1 MELKLELVYK
11 QMYEFVKQKIAKK
24 ILFLIF
30 GISLAINSFAQ
41 KDLDRNLVFFEL
53 AKKNIDYPRTAILS
67 SLYGRIYAKF
77 NVTEKGKIE
86 NIEVFY
92 PKMTPQFEN
101 SVQFGANIKKGLN
114 KLPLLGLGFE
124 GTYILPIA
132 FVFTNF
138 SESPQVHYPTNNL
151 PDFIETNNMTI
162 LTEIKVFGKSNR
174 YTKPDFKS
182 GFETAP
188 PSQQIAK

>member
-1 MELKLELVYK
+1 MFQTLKR
-11 QMYEFVKQKIAKK
+11 F
-24 ILFLIF
+24 ILYIGILI
-30 GISLAINSFAQ
+30 STNCFAQ

-67 SLYGRIYAKF
+67 SLYGRVYAKF

-86 NIEVFY
+86 NIETFY
-92 PKMTPQFEN
+92 PKMTPNFEN
-101 SVQFGANIKKGLN
+101 SVGFGANIKKGLK
-114 KLPLLGLGFE
+114 KLPLLGLGYE

-151 PDFIETNNMTI
+151 PDFIETNNMTL

-174 YTKPDFKS
+174 YTKPDFKN
-182 GFETAP
+182 GFETAL

>member
-1 MELKLELVYK
+1 MYLAFAPSLKRSLLC
-11 QMYEFVKQKIAKK
+11 FGL
-24 ILFLIF
+24 LF
-30 GISLAINSFAQ
+30 SINSFAQ

-53 AKKNIDYPRTAILS
+53 AKKSIDYPRTAILS
-67 SLYGRIYAKF
+67 SMYGRIFAQF
-77 NVTEKGKIE
+77 SVNRNGKIGD
-86 NIEVFY
+86 IQVFY
-92 PKMTPQFEN
+92 PKMTPSFEN
-101 SVQFGANIKKGLN
+101 SVGFGASIRKGL
-114 KLPLLGLGFE
+114 KRLPLLGLGYE

-138 SESPQVHYPTNNL
+138 SESSEPLLPTNTL
-151 PDFIETNNMTI
+151 PDFIKTNNMTI

-182 GFETAP
+182 GFETAL

>member
-1 MELKLELVYK
+1 MFQTLKR
-11 QMYEFVKQKIAKK
+11 F
-24 ILFLIF
+24 ILCIGILITT
-30 GISLAINSFAQ
+30 NCFAQ

-77 NVTEKGKIE
+77 NVSEKGKIE
-86 NIEVFY
+86 EIEIFY
-92 PKMTPQFEN
+92 PKMTTQFEN
-101 SVQFGANIKKGLN
+101 SVGFGANIKKGLK
-114 KLPLLGLGFE
+114 KLPLLGLGYE

-138 SESPQVHYPTNNL
+138 SESPQVHYPSNSL

-174 YTKPDFKS
+174 YSKPDFKS
-182 GFETAP
+182 GFETAL
-188 PSQQIAK
+188 PSQQIAQ